1 MDILLPQF
9 DFDASRHHAFWNEV
23 RAVLTGRAR
32 TLLSFN
38 EVIRV
43 ARREGLVDRGAQDI
57 PVNRVIGSEGR
68 AKDFDASFLPLNP
81 RLKERWARV
90 EALMLRGVELPP
102 IDVYRVGEIYFVKD
116 GHNRVSVARRLGYE
130 TIRAYVTEVRTR
142 APLGPTVDARELLRA
157 AEYVRFLD
165 VTQLDRLRPAARV
178 ECSELGHYDVLYEQI
193 LGHRYSMCMDHGHEV
208 PLADAVVSWYDS
220 VYCPVMEVIDRYH
233 LTEQF
238 PRWSQADLYLAVTAR
253 WLELNRDAH
262 AAGPEVAGISLLQE
276 VAGRRHRP
284 VLIGMV
290 RRWVRQHLRHPIVLR
305 SERKGR

>member
-1 MDILLPQF
+1 
-9 DFDASRHHAFWNEV
+9 
-23 RAVLTGRAR
+23 
-32 TLLSFN
+32 
-38 EVIRV
+38 
-43 ARREGLVDRGAQDI
+43 
-57 PVNRVIGSEGR
+57 
-68 AKDFDASFLPLNP
+68 
-81 RLKERWARV
+81 
-90 EALMLRGVELPP
+90 
-102 IDVYRVGEIYFVKD
+102 
-116 GHNRVSVARRLGYE
+116 VARRLGYE

-208 PLADAVVSWYDS
+208 PLPDAVVSWYDS
-220 VYCPVMEVIDRYH
+220 VYRPVMEVIDRYH

-290 RRWVRQHLRHPIVLR
+290 RRWVRQHLRRPIVLR
-305 SERKGR
+305 SGRKGR